1 MNAPL
6 MCTQL
11 KGHQGVEGEE
21 EPQSRNAGQERAYG
35 LDSHRIRLYGNY
47 HLSSDNQVLF
57 FSFLHTFMPFE
68 ILKKKPSN
76 VQISHTTHLYQKY
89 ICFSMQSMTW
99 LHSKLFKVQVT

>member
-21 EPQSRNAGQERAYG
+21 EPQSRNAGQKRAYG

-47 HLSSDNQVLF
+47 HLSSDNHVLF

-68 ILKKKPSN
+68 ILKKTLKCSN
-76 VQISHTTHLYQKY
+76 FSHHTFISKMHLFFNAINDLAPFQ
-89 ICFSMQSMTW
+89 T
-99 LHSKLFKVQVT
+99 L